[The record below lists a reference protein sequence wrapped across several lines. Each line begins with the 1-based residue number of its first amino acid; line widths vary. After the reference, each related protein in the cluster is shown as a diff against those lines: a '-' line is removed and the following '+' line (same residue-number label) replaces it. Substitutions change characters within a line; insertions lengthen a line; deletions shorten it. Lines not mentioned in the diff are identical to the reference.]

1 MAGVLV
7 LAVNVSSVNLAASI
21 AIRPPGREDTTVF
34 DVYFTQG
41 EILLGTESKVP
52 SPAVLEALA
61 NVCAFGAPAEDEATQ
76 QHSAEVL
83 LQFLIQTAR
92 SSVHEYR
99 PYGTQAWDSLHTS
112 IKLVMSV
119 PSGWGKVPRALVRS
133 AAVRVLGVWADPSS
147 IIIMKEAEASAL
159 HVKFSLIALLDSS
172 IPRGALRH
180 YFDRPG
186 TVVAACHYGTD
197 NEELVLEEN
206 RENLPLGRSLLN
218 RMDQNEYLINL
229 WDNILPKGTVLQSGE
244 EKAKQY
250 TEMIA
255 KSDSPIYTARL
266 YAYSGPRDV
275 PPKFIFKEDD
285 TTLNPGFE
293 LACEFQADFTALLA
307 ASRRI
312 GNGRGSSYRKITF
325 EILLTLDTD
334 RVTARMKWRENGVDK
349 YSPATLAYF

>member
-1 MAGVLV
+1 MLLSPMETWLYPTEYYVKGGEPIDLPLLLDPTARSV
-7 LAVNVSSVNLAASI
+7 ASS
-21 AIRPPGREDTTVF
+21 R
-34 DVYFTQG
+34 

-99 PYGTQAWDSLHTS
+99 PYGAQAWDSLHTA
-112 IKLVMSV
+112 IKLVLSV
-119 PSGWGKVPRALVRS
+119 PSGWGKDPRALVRS
-133 AAVRVLGVWADPSS
+133 AAVRALGVWADPSS
-147 IIIMKEAEASAL
+147 IILMKEAEASAL
-159 HVKFSLIALLDSS
+159 HKSS

-218 RMDQNEYLINL
+218 RIDQNEYLINL

-255 KSDSPIYTARL
+255 KSDSPIYT
-266 YAYSGPRDV
+266 
-275 PPKFIFKEDD
+275 
-285 TTLNPGFE
+285 
-293 LACEFQADFTALLA
+293 A